1 VNAPKAASNQSNTSL
16 FLHLVVFLVLL
27 SCFAHLCCFEE
38 KTNRFSLMIQGL
50 TLFQVSHQVFV
61 QTSTACLYS
70 SINRT
75 DEYRWD
81 LETRCFLFSLPRIA
95 ISIHSKPDKT
105 EPPPLPPLL
114 TAPASPHRLCLRSLP
129 LVAIATSS
137 RRRPVL
143 EPRPLIRCPLSGIEA
158 SSSTQP
164 PLSSRPLTCHHCC
177 QVLSYPVVL

>member
-38 KTNRFSLMIQGL
+38 KSNWFSLMIQGL

-61 QTSTACLYS
+61 QTGTTCLYS
-70 SINRT
+70 LINRT
-75 DEYRWD
+75 DEYRRD
-81 LETRCFLFSLPRIA
+81 LETRCFLFSLPCTA

-114 TAPASPHRLCLRSLP
+114 TASASPHRLCLRSLP

-137 RRRPVL
+137 SRRQF
-143 EPRPLIRCPLSGIEA
+143 LSLD
-158 SSSTQP
+158 P
-164 PLSSRPLTCHHCC
+164 
-177 QVLSYPVVL
+177 